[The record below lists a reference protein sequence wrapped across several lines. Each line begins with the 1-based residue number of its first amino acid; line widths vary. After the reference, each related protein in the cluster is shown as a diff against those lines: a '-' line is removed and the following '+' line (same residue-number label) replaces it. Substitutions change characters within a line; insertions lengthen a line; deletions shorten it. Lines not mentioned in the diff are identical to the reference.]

1 MLIIKRKKNILVLT
15 ENELKT
21 FFLKKPIGQFKVTLD
36 HTDLTEIEVTVTF
49 LFLSSLYG
57 IFCTNSLKFII

>member
-21 FFLKKPIGQFKVTLD
+21 IFLKKPIGRFKVTLD
-36 HTDLTEIEVTVTF
+36 HTDLT
-49 LFLSSLYG
+49 
-57 IFCTNSLKFII
+57 